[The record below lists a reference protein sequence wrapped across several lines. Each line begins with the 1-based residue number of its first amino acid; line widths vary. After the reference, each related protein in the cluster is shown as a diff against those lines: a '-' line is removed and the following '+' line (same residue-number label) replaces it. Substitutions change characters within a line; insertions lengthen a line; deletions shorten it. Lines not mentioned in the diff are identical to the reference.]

1 MEGTATYAMKRF
13 IGESCNKKFEEFE
26 DFFSMMYLGAAN
38 IVQDYIRNKENPYQ
52 VMLDRSIRGE
62 IQQDL
67 LERVKPVLVE
77 RIKKSLED
85 EENKIAIAFSM
96 QQIPDFR
103 ELNGNLSAENIIRV
117 YRKMGANKLAD
128 ELEGKNLEG
137 LIYYFRIAGF

>member
-13 IGESCNKKFEEFE
+13 IGESCNKKFEEFG